1 MNIDPEGGNAA
12 DMGRLPHDLNTV
24 RISLKKKSLLDY
36 ARIVGR
42 EAIEEIR
49 ELASDIKGLRVL
61 NINSTASG
69 GGVAE
74 LLTTLVPL
82 EVASGIEAEWKT
94 LPQHLDFFKVTKL
107 FHNALQGMECELS
120 KEDVQNYLDHN
131 RLSAESDRGNYD
143 VVITHDPQPIAF
155 RHFSGRRGAKW
166 VWRCHIDTSQP
177 NEAIWDFLRP
187 FVEEY
192 DAAVFTMKKFKPPGL
207 AIPEDWI
214 YYIPPAIDPLS
225 TKNREL
231 PNSLCRE
238 VLLEFGVDPER
249 PLIIQ
254 VARFDPW
261 KDPMGVIRIYR
272 WVKERVPSLQL
283 ALVGFMASDDPEA
296 WQIYSAIEKELKD
309 DRDAFVFTNLN
320 GVGSLEVNAFQ
331 RLANVVVQKSIRE
344 GFGLAV
350 SEAIWKRTP
359 VVAGNTGGIPLQM
372 SNLVG
377 GFLADTEDDYPRW
390 IEYLLDNPDEAREVV
405 ERGREH
411 VRKHFL
417 ITRLVLDE
425 LKLFRSLV

>member
-1 MNIDPEGGNAA
+1 MKAREY
-12 DMGRLPHDLNTV
+12 DLNTV

-36 ARIVGR
+36 APIVGQ
-42 EAIEEIR
+42 EVIGEIR
-49 ELASDIKGLRVL
+49 ELAADIKGLRVL

-94 LPQHLDFFKVTKL
+94 LPQHLDFFRVTKL
-107 FHNALQGMECELS
+107 FHNALQGMECELL
-120 KEDVQNYLDHN
+120 KKDADNYLKHN
-131 RLSAESDRGNYD
+131 ELSAESERGDYD
-143 VVITHDPQPIAF
+143 IVVAHDPQPIAF

-177 NEAIWDFLRP
+177 NAEIWGFLRP

-192 DAAVFTMKKFKPPGL
+192 DAAVFTMQKFKPPGL
-207 AIPEDWI
+207 AIPDDRI
-214 YYIPPAIDPLS
+214 YFIPPAIDPLS
-225 TKNREL
+225 TKNRDL
-231 PNSLCRE
+231 PAALCKE
-238 VLLEFGVDPER
+238 VLLEFGVDHKR

-261 KDPMGVIRIYR
+261 KDPLGVIRIYR
-272 WVKERVPSLQL
+272 RIKERVPSLQL

-296 WQIYSAIEKELKD
+296 WQIYSSIEKEIKD
-309 DRDAFVFTNLN
+309 DKDAFVFTNLN

-331 RLANVVVQKSIRE
+331 RLSNVVVQKSIRE

-372 SNLVG
+372 SNRIG
-377 GFLADTEDDYPRW
+377 GFLAEAEEDYIGW
-390 IEYLLDNPDEAREVV
+390 VEFLLENPDEAREIA
-405 ERGREH
+405 EKGKEH
-411 VRKHFL
+411 VRRHFL
-417 ITRLVLDE
+417 ITRLIRDE
-425 LKLFRSLV
+425 LKLFRSLVQ